1 MADRLIHC
9 RVCGKEYKVC
19 PACKRTG
26 GWNLLTDTED
36 HYRILVSLMDYQADR
51 DAVKART
58 KLEIYG
64 VDFMNIKPY
73 IPSVVK
79 LIKEIGDATSLVEDT
94 DDTIVEDDE

>member
-1 MADRLIHC
+1 MADRLLHC
-9 RVCGKEYKVC
+9 RVCGTEYKVC

-51 DAVKART
+51 DAMKART
-58 KLEIYG
+58 RLETYG
-64 VDFMNIKPY
+64 VDFTNTKPY

-79 LIKEIGDATSLVEDT
+79 LINEIGEATNPVEET
-94 DDTIVEDDE
+94 DYILAEYGE